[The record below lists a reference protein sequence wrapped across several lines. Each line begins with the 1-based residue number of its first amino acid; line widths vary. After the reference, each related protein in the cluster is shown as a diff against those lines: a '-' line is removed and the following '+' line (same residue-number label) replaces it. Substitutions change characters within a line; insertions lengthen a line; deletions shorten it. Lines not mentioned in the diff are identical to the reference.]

1 MDIPTFL
8 ANYGGPGGVVAVL
21 AWLFLSDRKQG
32 AERRDELRKDIDRE
46 QADNDRL
53 RAEAAA
59 KDSQITQL
67 STQLGASNLR
77 VTQLEAENRALRARL
92 NQLEEG

>member
-53 RAEAAA
+53 RGELATANTKIA
-59 KDSQITQL
+59 
-67 STQLGASNLR
+67 
-77 VTQLEAENRALRARL
+77 QLEAELRRC
-92 NQLEEG
+92 QRGED

>member
-21 AWLFLSDRKQG
+21 AWLFLSDRRQG

-53 RAEAAA
+53 RGELASANARIAA
-59 KDSQITQL
+59 
-67 STQLGASNLR
+67 
-77 VTQLEAENRALRARL
+77 LEAELRSQR
-92 NQLEEG
+92 EE

>member
-46 QADNDRL
+46 QSDNDRL
-53 RAEAAA
+53 RGELATANTRIA
-59 KDSQITQL
+59 
-67 STQLGASNLR
+67 
-77 VTQLEAENRALRARL
+77 QLEAELRRC
-92 NQLEEG
+92 QRGED

>member
-21 AWLFLSDRKQG
+21 AWLFLSDRKQ
-32 AERRDELRKDIDRE
+32 ASERRDELRKDIDRE

-53 RAEAAA
+53 RAETATAHAELAAA
-59 KDSQITQL
+59 
-67 STQLGASNLR
+67 NLR
-77 VTQLEAENRALRARL
+77 IAQLEAELRRC
-92 NQLEEG
+92 QRGED